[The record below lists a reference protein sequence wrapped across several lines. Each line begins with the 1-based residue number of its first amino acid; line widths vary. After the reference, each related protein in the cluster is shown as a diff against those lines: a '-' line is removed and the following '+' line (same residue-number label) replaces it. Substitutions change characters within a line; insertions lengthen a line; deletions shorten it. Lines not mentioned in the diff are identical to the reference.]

1 MHILLRHFWLI
12 KKRSTQRRTDL
23 GKKAWGGRF
32 KKSISKIAE
41 EFSESVSFDKRLYDE
56 DIRGSIAHVKMLS
69 KQKIIPSKDA
79 EKIVSG
85 LNSIKKEIESG
96 KFPFRQELEDIHLN
110 IERRLIEKIG
120 RVGGKIHTAR
130 SRNDQVLVDIR
141 LYLKTETSEIIKLI
155 NKLSSQFVTLAEK
168 NIDLALPLYTHMQRG
183 QPVLLAHHMLAYYEM
198 FQRDSE
204 RFKDCLK
211 RINVNPLGSGAG
223 AGTSFPIDRDYT
235 AKALGFNSVSKN
247 SIDTVSDRDF
257 IAEFIFC
264 CSSMMMH
271 FSRLSEE
278 LVLWSSKE
286 FDFADLGDEFTTG
299 SSIMPQK
306 RNPDMA
312 ELTRGKV
319 ARVYGSLNSIMTL
332 LKGLPLSYN
341 RDLQEDKEPLF
352 DAVDTVKAC
361 LELNTEMLKKIRFN
375 KSAMESALSGG
386 FITATDIAD
395 YLTRKGLPFRDAH
408 EVSGKIVGYAEDKG
422 IELEDLEFKE
432 IKKFSKLIEVDIFE
446 YISVQGSIESRKSY
460 GGTATD
466 NVGKMITQ
474 AKRTLKN
481 NK

>member
-1 MHILLRHFWLI
+1 
-12 KKRSTQRRTDL
+12 L

-41 EFSESVSFDKRLYDE
+41 QFSESVSFDKRLYDE
-56 DIRGSIAHVKMLS
+56 DIRGSIAHVRMLS
-69 KQKIIPSKDA
+69 KQNIIPSKDE
-79 EKIVSG
+79 EKIVNG
-85 LNSIKKEIESG
+85 LNSIRKEIESG
-96 KFPFRQELEDIHLN
+96 KFPFREELEDIHLN

-120 RVGGKIHTAR
+120 KVGGKLHTAR

-141 LYLKTETSEIIKLI
+141 LYLRKETSEIIKLI
-155 NKLSSQFVTLAEK
+155 KKLSTQFVNLAEK
-168 NIDLALPLYTHMQRG
+168 NLDVRLPLYTHMQRG
-183 QPVLLAHHMLAYYEM
+183 QPVLLAHHMLAYFEM
-198 FQRDSE
+198 FERDCE
-204 RFKDCLK
+204 RYADCLK

-223 AGTSFPIDRDYT
+223 AGTSFPIDRNHT
-235 AKALGFNSVSKN
+235 ANALGFESVSRN
-247 SIDTVSDRDF
+247 SIDAVSDRDF

-264 CSSMMMH
+264 CSSLMMH

-286 FDFADLGDEFTTG
+286 FDFVDLGDEFTTG

-312 ELTRGKV
+312 ELTRGKI
-319 ARVYGSLNSIMTL
+319 ARVYGALNSIMTL

-352 DAVDTVKAC
+352 DAIDTVKSC
-361 LELNTEMLKKIRFN
+361 LEINIEMLKKIRFN
-375 KSAMESALSGG
+375 KAGMEAALHGG

-395 YLTRKGLPFRDAH
+395 YLTRKGMPFRNAH
-408 EVSGKIVGYAEDKG
+408 EVSGQIVSYAEEKSK
-422 IELEDLEFKE
+422 ELEELDFKE

-446 YISVQGSIESRKSY
+446 YISVQGSIESRSSY

-466 NVGKMITQ
+466 NVRKMIIQ
-474 AKRTLKN
+474 AKRKLKSRN
-481 NK
+481 

>member
-1 MHILLRHFWLI
+1 MN
-12 KKRSTQRRTDL
+12 QGRTDL
-23 GKKAWGGRF
+23 AKKAWGGRF

-69 KQKIIPSKDA
+69 KQKIIPSEDA
-79 EKIVSG
+79 EKIIAG
-85 LNSIKKEIESG
+85 LGSIRKEIESG

-120 RVGGKIHTAR
+120 KVGGKIHTAR

-141 LYLKTETSEIIKLI
+141 LYLKTETGEILKLI
-155 NKLSSQFVTLAEK
+155 KKLSSQFVKLAEK
-168 NIDLALPLYTHMQRG
+168 NIEVRLPLYTHMQRG
-183 QPVLLAHHMLAYYEM
+183 QPVLLAHHMLAYFEM
-198 FQRDSE
+198 FERDSE
-204 RFKDCLK
+204 RFNDCLG
-211 RINVNPLGSGAG
+211 RINVNPLGCGAG
-223 AGTSFPIDRDYT
+223 AGTSFPIDRDHT
-235 AKALGFNSVSKN
+235 ANALGFAGVSRN

-264 CSSMMMH
+264 CSTLMMH

-278 LVLWSSKE
+278 LILWSSKE

-352 DAVDTVKAC
+352 DAIDTVKSC

-375 KSAMESALSGG
+375 KSAMEKALHGG

-395 YLTRKGLPFRDAH
+395 YLARKGMPFRDAH
-408 EVSGKIVGYAEDKG
+408 EISGGIVSYAEDKG
-422 IELEDLEFKE
+422 TEIEELGFKE

-446 YISVQGSIESRKSY
+446 YISVQGSIESRNSY

-466 NVGKMITQ
+466 NVRKMITQ
-474 AKRTLKN
+474 AKRRLKSSN
-481 NK
+481 

>member
-1 MHILLRHFWLI
+1 L
-12 KKRSTQRRTDL
+12 K
-23 GKKAWGGRF
+23 KKAWGGRF
-32 KKSISKIAE
+32 KKSISKTAE
-41 EFSESVSFDKRLYDE
+41 EFSESVSFDQRLYDE
-56 DIRGSIAHVKMLS
+56 DIRASIAHVKMLS

-79 EKIVSG
+79 QKIIKG
-85 LNSIKKEIESG
+85 LGSIKKEIESG

-120 RVGGKIHTAR
+120 KVGGKIHTAR
-130 SRNDQVLVDIR
+130 SRNDQVLVDTK
-141 LYLKTETSEIIKLI
+141 LYLKSETEEILKLI
-155 NKLSSQFVTLAEK
+155 NKLNSQFVELAEK
-168 NIDLALPLYTHMQRG
+168 NIEVILPLYTHMQRG
-183 QPVLLAHHMLAYYEM
+183 QPVLLAHHMLAYFEM
-198 FQRDSE
+198 FERDAE
-204 RFKDCLK
+204 RFKDCLG
-211 RINVNPLGSGAG
+211 RIDVSPLGCGAG
-223 AGTSFPIDRDYT
+223 AGTSFPIDREHT
-235 AKALGFNSVSKN
+235 AKALGFSGVSKN

-264 CSSMMMH
+264 CSTLMMH

-352 DAVDTVKAC
+352 DTIDTVKSC

-375 KSAMESALSGG
+375 KQAMEEALNGG

-395 YLTRKGLPFRDAH
+395 YLAKKGMPFRDAH
-408 EVSGKIVGYAEDKG
+408 EVSGKIVSYAESKG
-422 IELEDLEFKE
+422 KELEELEFKE
-432 IKKFSKLIEVDIFE
+432 IKRFSKLIEVDIFE
-446 YISVQGSIESRKSY
+446 YISVHGSVESRSSY
-460 GGTATD
+460 GGTATE
-466 NVGKMITQ
+466 NIRKMITQ
-474 AKRTLKN
+474 AKKRLKS
-481 NK
+481 

>member
-1 MHILLRHFWLI
+1 MA
-12 KKRSTQRRTDL
+12 
-23 GKKAWGGRF
+23 KKAWGGRF
-32 KKSISKIAE
+32 KKQVSSIAE
-41 EFSESVSFDKRLYDE
+41 QFSESVSFDKRLYEE
-56 DIRGSIAHVKMLS
+56 DIQGSIAHVKMLS
-69 KQKIIPSKDA
+69 RQKIIPAKDA
-79 EKIVSG
+79 DKIVKG
-85 LNSIKKEIESG
+85 LISIKKEIESG

-120 RVGGKIHTAR
+120 KVGGKIHTAR

-141 LYLKTETSEIIKLI
+141 LYLKSQTREILKLI
-155 NKLSSQFVTLAEK
+155 NNLNTQFVKLAEK

-183 QPVLLAHHMLAYYEM
+183 QPVLLAHHLLAYFEM
-198 FQRDSE
+198 FLRDSE

-211 RINVNPLGSGAG
+211 RIDINPLGCGAG
-223 AGTSFPIDRDYT
+223 AGTSFPIDREQT
-235 AKALGFNSVSKN
+235 AKTLGFESVSKN

-264 CSSMMMH
+264 CSSLMMH

-319 ARVYGSLNSIMTL
+319 SRVYGSLNSIMTL

-352 DAVDTVKAC
+352 DAVDTVKSC

-375 KSAMESALSGG
+375 KSAMEDALSGG

-395 YLTRKGLPFRDAH
+395 YLTRKGMPFRDAH
-408 EVSGKIVGYAEDKG
+408 EVSGKIVSYAEDNGK
-422 IELEDLEFKE
+422 ELEDLDFKE
-432 IKKFSKLIEVDIFE
+432 IKKFSRLIEVDIFE
-446 YISVQGSIESRKSY
+446 YISVHGSIESRKSF

-466 NVGKMITQ
+466 NVRKMISQ
-474 AKRTLKN
+474 ARKKI
-481 NK
+481 

>member
-1 MHILLRHFWLI
+1 MN
-12 KKRSTQRRTDL
+12 QGRTDL
-23 GKKAWGGRF
+23 AKKAWGGRF

-69 KQKIIPSKDA
+69 KQKIIPSEDA
-79 EKIVSG
+79 EKIIAG
-85 LNSIKKEIESG
+85 LGSIRKEIESG

-120 RVGGKIHTAR
+120 KVGGKIHTAR

-141 LYLKTETSEIIKLI
+141 LYLKTETGEILKLI
-155 NKLSSQFVTLAEK
+155 KKLSSQFVKLAEK
-168 NIDLALPLYTHMQRG
+168 NIEVRLPLYTHMQRG
-183 QPVLLAHHMLAYYEM
+183 QPVLLAHHMLAYFEM
-198 FQRDSE
+198 FERDSE
-204 RFKDCLK
+204 RFNDCLG
-211 RINVNPLGSGAG
+211 RINVNPLGCGAG
-223 AGTSFPIDRDYT
+223 AGTSFPIDRDHT
-235 AKALGFNSVSKN
+235 ANALGFAGVSRN

-264 CSSMMMH
+264 CSTLMMH

-278 LVLWSSKE
+278 LILWSSKE

-352 DAVDTVKAC
+352 DAIDTVKSC

-375 KSAMESALSGG
+375 KSAMEKALHGG

-395 YLTRKGLPFRDAH
+395 YLARKGMPFRDAH
-408 EVSGKIVGYAEDKG
+408 EISGGIVSYAEDKG
-422 IELEDLEFKE
+422 TEIEELGFKE

-446 YISVQGSIESRKSY
+446 YISVQ
-460 GGTATD
+460 
-466 NVGKMITQ
+466 
-474 AKRTLKN
+474 
-481 NK
+481 

>member
-1 MHILLRHFWLI
+1 M
-12 KKRSTQRRTDL
+12 

-41 EFSESVSFDKRLYDE
+41 QFSESVSFDKRLYDE
-56 DIRGSIAHVKMLS
+56 DIRGSIAHVRMLS
-69 KQKIIPSKDA
+69 KQNIIPSKDE
-79 EKIVSG
+79 EKIVNG
-85 LNSIKKEIESG
+85 LNSIRKEIESG
-96 KFPFRQELEDIHLN
+96 KFPFREELEDIHLN

-120 RVGGKIHTAR
+120 KVGGKLHTAR

-141 LYLKTETSEIIKLI
+141 LYLRKETSEIIKLLK
-155 NKLSSQFVTLAEK
+155 KLSTQFVNLAEK
-168 NIDLALPLYTHMQRG
+168 NLDVRLPLYTHMQRG
-183 QPVLLAHHMLAYYEM
+183 QPVLLAHHMLAYFEM
-198 FQRDSE
+198 FERDCE
-204 RFKDCLK
+204 RFADCLK

-223 AGTSFPIDRDYT
+223 AGTSFPIDRNHT
-235 AKALGFNSVSKN
+235 ANALGFESVSRN
-247 SIDTVSDRDF
+247 SIDAVSDRDF

-264 CSSMMMH
+264 CSSLMMH

-286 FDFADLGDEFTTG
+286 FDFVNLGDEFTTG

-312 ELTRGKV
+312 ELTRGKI
-319 ARVYGSLNSIMTL
+319 ARVYGALNSIMTL

-352 DAVDTVKAC
+352 DAIDTVKSC
-361 LELNTEMLKKIRFN
+361 LEINIEMLKKIRFN
-375 KSAMESALSGG
+375 KAGMEAALHGG

-395 YLTRKGLPFRDAH
+395 YLTRKGMPFRNAH
-408 EVSGKIVGYAEDKG
+408 EVSGQIVSYAEEKSK
-422 IELEDLEFKE
+422 ELEELDFKE

-446 YISVQGSIESRKSY
+446 YISVQGSIESRSSY

-466 NVGKMITQ
+466 NVRKMIIQ
-474 AKRTLKN
+474 AKRKLKSRN
-481 NK
+481 

>member
-1 MHILLRHFWLI
+1 MA
-12 KKRSTQRRTDL
+12 
-23 GKKAWGGRF
+23 KKAWGGRF

-69 KQKIIPSKDA
+69 KQKIIPANDA
-79 EKIVSG
+79 EKIIKG
-85 LNSIKKEIESG
+85 LSSIKKEIESG
-96 KFPFRQELEDIHLN
+96 KFPFREELEDIHLN

-120 RVGGKIHTAR
+120 KVGGKIHTAR

-141 LYLKTETSEIIKLI
+141 LYLKSETEEILKLI
-155 NKLSSQFVTLAEK
+155 NKLSAQFVKLADK

-183 QPVLLAHHMLAYYEM
+183 QPVLLAHHMLAYFEM

-211 RINVNPLGSGAG
+211 RISINPLGCGAG
-223 AGTSFPIDRDYT
+223 AGTSFPIDREHT
-235 AKALGFNSVSKN
+235 GKSLGFDGVSKN

-264 CSSMMMH
+264 CSALMMH

-352 DAVDTVKAC
+352 DAIDTVKSC

-375 KSAMESALSGG
+375 KDAMEASLRGG

-395 YLTRKGLPFRDAH
+395 YLTRKGMPFRDAH
-408 EVSGKIVGYAEDKG
+408 EVSGKIVSYAEDKG
-422 IELEDLEFKE
+422 IELEDLDFKE

-446 YISVQGSIESRKSY
+446 YISARGSIESRSSY
-460 GGTATD
+460 GGTASD
-466 NVGKMITQ
+466 NVRKMISL
-474 AKRTLKN
+474 AKRKL
-481 NK
+481 

>member
-1 MHILLRHFWLI
+1 MKLA
-12 KKRSTQRRTDL
+12 
-23 GKKAWGGRF
+23 KKAWGGRF
-32 KKSISKIAE
+32 KQSISKTAE

-56 DIRGSIAHVKMLS
+56 DIRGSTAHVKMLS

-79 EKIVSG
+79 EKIIAG
-85 LNSIKKEIESG
+85 LGSIRKEIESG

-120 RVGGKIHTAR
+120 KVGGKIHTAR

-141 LYLKTETSEIIKLI
+141 LYLKTETGEILKLI
-155 NKLSSQFVTLAEK
+155 KKLSSQFVKLAEK
-168 NIDLALPLYTHMQRG
+168 NIEVRLPLYTHMQRG
-183 QPVLLAHHMLAYYEM
+183 QPVLLAHHMLAYFEM
-198 FQRDSE
+198 FERDSE
-204 RFKDCLK
+204 RFIDCLG
-211 RINVNPLGSGAG
+211 RINVNPLGCGAG
-223 AGTSFPIDRDYT
+223 AGTSFPIDRDHT
-235 AKALGFNSVSKN
+235 ANALGFASVSRN

-257 IAEFIFC
+257 VAEFIFC
-264 CSSMMMH
+264 CSTLMMH

-352 DAVDTVKAC
+352 DAVDTVKSC

-375 KSAMESALSGG
+375 KSAMEKALHGG

-395 YLTRKGLPFRDAH
+395 YLARKGMPFRDAH
-408 EVSGKIVGYAEDKG
+408 EISGRIVSYAEDKDTE
-422 IELEDLEFKE
+422 IEELGFKE

-446 YISVQGSIESRKSY
+446 YISVQGSIESRNSY

-466 NVGKMITQ
+466 NVWKMITQ
-474 AKRTLKN
+474 AKRRLKSSN
-481 NK
+481 

>member
-1 MHILLRHFWLI
+1 
-12 KKRSTQRRTDL
+12 L

-32 KKSISKIAE
+32 KQSISKTAE
-41 EFSESVSFDKRLYDE
+41 QFSESVSFDKRLYDE

-79 EKIVSG
+79 EKIIAG
-85 LNSIKKEIESG
+85 LGSIRKEIESG

-110 IERRLIEKIG
+110 IEIRLIEKIG
-120 RVGGKIHTAR
+120 KVGGKIHTAR

-141 LYLKTETSEIIKLI
+141 LYLKTETGEILKLI
-155 NKLSSQFVTLAEK
+155 KKLSSQFVKLAEK
-168 NIDLALPLYTHMQRG
+168 NIEVRLPLYTHMQRG
-183 QPVLLAHHMLAYYEM
+183 QPVLLAHHMLAYFEM
-198 FQRDSE
+198 FERDSE
-204 RFKDCLK
+204 RFIDCLG
-211 RINVNPLGSGAG
+211 RINVNPLGCGAG
-223 AGTSFPIDRDYT
+223 AGTSFPIDRDHT
-235 AKALGFNSVSKN
+235 ANALGFAGVSRN

-257 IAEFIFC
+257 VAEFIFC
-264 CSSMMMH
+264 CSTLMMH

-352 DAVDTVKAC
+352 DAVDTVKSC

-375 KSAMESALSGG
+375 KSAMEKALHGG

-395 YLTRKGLPFRDAH
+395 YLARKGMPFRDAH
-408 EVSGKIVGYAEDKG
+408 EISGRIVSYAEDKG
-422 IELEDLEFKE
+422 TEIEELGFKE

-446 YISVQGSIESRKSY
+446 YISVQGSIESRNSY

-466 NVGKMITQ
+466 NVRKMITQ
-474 AKRTLKN
+474 AKRRLKSSN
-481 NK
+481 

>member
-1 MHILLRHFWLI
+1 MNQGRI
-12 KKRSTQRRTDL
+12 KL
-23 GKKAWGGRF
+23 AKKAWGGRF
-32 KKSISKIAE
+32 KQSISKTAE

-69 KQKIIPSKDA
+69 KQKIIPSEDA
-79 EKIVSG
+79 EKIIAG
-85 LNSIKKEIESG
+85 LGSIRKEIESG

-110 IERRLIEKIG
+110 IEIRLIEKIG
-120 RVGGKIHTAR
+120 KVGGKIHTAR

-141 LYLKTETSEIIKLI
+141 LYLKTETGEILKLI
-155 NKLSSQFVTLAEK
+155 KKLSSQFVKLAEK
-168 NIDLALPLYTHMQRG
+168 NIEVKLPLYTHMQRG
-183 QPVLLAHHMLAYYEM
+183 QPVLLAHHMLAYFEM
-198 FQRDSE
+198 FERDSE
-204 RFKDCLK
+204 RFIDCLG
-211 RINVNPLGSGAG
+211 RINVNPLGCGAG
-223 AGTSFPIDRDYT
+223 AGTSFPIDRDHT
-235 AKALGFNSVSKN
+235 ANALGFAGVSRN

-257 IAEFIFC
+257 VAEFIFC
-264 CSSMMMH
+264 CSTLMMH

-278 LVLWSSKE
+278 LVIWSSKE

-352 DAVDTVKAC
+352 DAVDTVKSC

-375 KSAMESALSGG
+375 KSAMEKALHGG

-395 YLTRKGLPFRDAH
+395 YLARKGMPFRDAH
-408 EVSGKIVGYAEDKG
+408 EISGRIVSYAEDKG
-422 IELEDLEFKE
+422 TEIEELGFKE

-446 YISVQGSIESRKSY
+446 YISVQGSIESRNSY

-466 NVGKMITQ
+466 NVRKMITQ
-474 AKRTLKN
+474 AKRMLKSSS
-481 NK
+481 

>member
-1 MHILLRHFWLI
+1 M
-12 KKRSTQRRTDL
+12 

-41 EFSESVSFDKRLYDE
+41 QFSESVSFDKRLYDE
-56 DIRGSIAHVKMLS
+56 DIRGSIAHVRMLS
-69 KQKIIPSKDA
+69 KQNIIPSKDE
-79 EKIVSG
+79 EKIVNG
-85 LNSIKKEIESG
+85 LNSIRKEIESG
-96 KFPFRQELEDIHLN
+96 KFPFREELEDIHLN

-120 RVGGKIHTAR
+120 KVGGKLHTAR

-141 LYLKTETSEIIKLI
+141 LYLRKETSEIIKLLK
-155 NKLSSQFVTLAEK
+155 KLSTQFVNLAEK
-168 NIDLALPLYTHMQRG
+168 NLDVRLPLYTHMQRG
-183 QPVLLAHHMLAYYEM
+183 QPVLLAHHMLAYFEM
-198 FQRDSE
+198 FERDCE
-204 RFKDCLK
+204 RFADCLK
-211 RINVNPLGSGAG
+211 RINVNPLGSCAG
-223 AGTSFPIDRDYT
+223 AGTSFPIDRNHT
-235 AKALGFNSVSKN
+235 ANALGFESVSRN

-264 CSSMMMH
+264 CSSLMMH

-286 FDFADLGDEFTTG
+286 FDFVNLGDEFTTG

-312 ELTRGKV
+312 ELTRGKI
-319 ARVYGSLNSIMTL
+319 ARVYGALNSIMIL

-352 DAVDTVKAC
+352 DAIDTVKSC
-361 LELNTEMLKKIRFN
+361 LEINIEMLKKIRFN
-375 KSAMESALSGG
+375 KAGMEAALHGG

-395 YLTRKGLPFRDAH
+395 YLTRKGMPFRNAH
-408 EVSGKIVGYAEDKG
+408 EVSGQIVSYAEEKSK
-422 IELEDLEFKE
+422 ELEELDFKE

-446 YISVQGSIESRKSY
+446 YISVQGSIESRSSY

-466 NVGKMITQ
+466 NVRKMIIQ
-474 AKRTLKN
+474 AKRKLKSRN
-481 NK
+481 

>member
-1 MHILLRHFWLI
+1 MHILLRHFLLI
-12 KKRSTQRRTDL
+12 KKRKIQGRTKL
-23 GKKAWGGRF
+23 AKKAWGGRF

-41 EFSESVSFDKRLYDE
+41 EFSESVSFDQRLYDE

-79 EKIVSG
+79 VKIVNG

-110 IERRLIEKIG
+110 IEKRLIEKIG
-120 RVGGKIHTAR
+120 KVGGKIHTAR

-141 LYLKTETSEIIKLI
+141 LYLKAEGDEILKLI
-155 NKLSSQFVTLAEK
+155 NKLNSQFVKLAEK

-183 QPVLLAHHMLAYYEM
+183 QPVLLSHHMLAYFEM
-198 FQRDSE
+198 FERDSQ
-204 RFKDCLK
+204 RFSDCLK
-211 RINVNPLGSGAG
+211 RININPLGCGAG
-223 AGTSFPIDRDYT
+223 AGTSFPIDRNHT
-235 AKALGFNSVSKN
+235 ANALGFDGVSKN

-264 CSSMMMH
+264 CSTLMMH

-352 DAVDTVKAC
+352 DAIDTVKSC

-375 KSAMESALSGG
+375 KDAMEAALSGG

-395 YLTRKGLPFRDAH
+395 YLTRKGMPFRDAH
-408 EVSGKIVGYAEDKG
+408 EVSGKIVSYAEDKG
-422 IELEDLEFKE
+422 KELEDLDFKE

-446 YISVQGSIESRKSY
+446 YISVRGSIESRSSY

-466 NVGKMITQ
+466 NVRKMITQ
-474 AKRTLKN
+474 ARKKLK
-481 NK
+481 

>member
-1 MHILLRHFWLI
+1 
-12 KKRSTQRRTDL
+12 L

-41 EFSESVSFDKRLYDE
+41 QFSESVSFDKRLYDE
-56 DIRGSIAHVKMLS
+56 DIRGSIAHVRMLS
-69 KQKIIPSKDA
+69 KQNIIPSKDE
-79 EKIVSG
+79 EKIVNG
-85 LNSIKKEIESG
+85 LNSIRKEIESG
-96 KFPFRQELEDIHLN
+96 KFPFREELEDIHLN

-120 RVGGKIHTAR
+120 KVGGKLHTAR

-141 LYLKTETSEIIKLI
+141 LYLRKETSEIIKLLK
-155 NKLSSQFVTLAEK
+155 KLSTQFVNLAEK
-168 NIDLALPLYTHMQRG
+168 NLDVRLPLYTHMQRG
-183 QPVLLAHHMLAYYEM
+183 QPVLLAHHMLAYFEM
-198 FQRDSE
+198 FERDCE
-204 RFKDCLK
+204 RYADCLK

-223 AGTSFPIDRDYT
+223 AGTSFPIDRNHT
-235 AKALGFNSVSKN
+235 ANALGFESVSRN
-247 SIDTVSDRDF
+247 SIDAVSDRDF

-264 CSSMMMH
+264 CSSLMMH

-286 FDFADLGDEFTTG
+286 FDFVDLGDEFTTG

-312 ELTRGKV
+312 ELTRGKI
-319 ARVYGSLNSIMTL
+319 ARVYGALNSIMTL

-352 DAVDTVKAC
+352 DAIDTVKSC
-361 LELNTEMLKKIRFN
+361 LEINIEMLKKIRFN
-375 KSAMESALSGG
+375 KAGMEAALHGG

-395 YLTRKGLPFRDAH
+395 YLTRKGMPFRNAH
-408 EVSGKIVGYAEDKG
+408 EVSGQIVSYAEEKSK
-422 IELEDLEFKE
+422 ELEELDFKE

-446 YISVQGSIESRKSY
+446 YISVQGSIESRSSY

-466 NVGKMITQ
+466 NVRKMIIQ
-474 AKRTLKN
+474 AKRKLKSRN
-481 NK
+481 

>member
-1 MHILLRHFWLI
+1 MA
-12 KKRSTQRRTDL
+12 
-23 GKKAWGGRF
+23 KKAWGGRF

-41 EFSESVSFDKRLYDE
+41 EFSESVSFDKRLYEE

-79 EKIVSG
+79 DKIVKG
-85 LNSIKKEIESG
+85 LISIKKEIDSG
-96 KFPFRQELEDIHLN
+96 KFPFREELEDIHLN

-120 RVGGKIHTAR
+120 KTGGKIHTAR

-141 LYLKTETSEIIKLI
+141 LYLKTETEEIIKLI
-155 NKLSSQFVTLAEK
+155 NKLNSQFVKLAAK

-183 QPVLLAHHMLAYYEM
+183 QPVLLAHHMLAYFEM
-198 FQRDSE
+198 FIRDSE
-204 RFKDCLK
+204 RFSDCLK
-211 RINVNPLGSGAG
+211 RINVNPLGCGAG
-223 AGTSFPIDRDYT
+223 AGTSFPIDRDHT
-235 AKALGFNSVSKN
+235 AKALGFNGATKN

-264 CSSMMMH
+264 CSALMMH

-312 ELTRGKV
+312 ELTRGKT

-352 DAVDTVKAC
+352 DAVDTVKSC
-361 LELNTEMLKKIRFN
+361 LELNTEMLKKVRFN
-375 KSAMESALSGG
+375 KESMEKALSGG

-408 EVSGKIVGYAEDKG
+408 EVSGKIVSYAEDKG
-422 IELEDLEFKE
+422 KELEELEFKE

-446 YISVQGSIESRKSY
+446 YISFQGSIESRSSY
-460 GGTATD
+460 GGTATA
-466 NVGKMITQ
+466 NVRKMISQ
-474 AKRTLKN
+474 AKRRL
-481 NK
+481 

>member
-1 MHILLRHFWLI
+1 LA
-12 KKRSTQRRTDL
+12 
-23 GKKAWGGRF
+23 KKAWGGRF
-32 KKSISKIAE
+32 KKSISKTAE

-56 DIRGSIAHVKMLS
+56 DIRASIAHVKMLS
-69 KQKIIPSKDA
+69 KQKIILSKDA
-79 EKIVSG
+79 EKIIAG
-85 LNSIKKEIESG
+85 LGSIRKEIESG

-120 RVGGKIHTAR
+120 KVGGKIHTAR

-141 LYLKTETSEIIKLI
+141 LYLRKETNEIIKLLK
-155 NKLSSQFVTLAEK
+155 KLSSQFVNLAEK
-168 NIDLALPLYTHMQRG
+168 NLEVRLPLYTHMQRG
-183 QPVLLAHHMLAYYEM
+183 QPVLLAHHMLAYFEM
-198 FQRDSE
+198 FERDSE
-204 RFKDCLK
+204 RFKDCLG
-211 RINVNPLGSGAG
+211 RINVNPLGCGAG
-223 AGTSFPIDRDYT
+223 AGTSFHIDRDHT
-235 AKALGFNSVSKN
+235 ANALGFAGVSRN

-257 IAEFIFC
+257 VAEFIFC
-264 CSSMMMH
+264 CSTLMMH

-286 FDFADLGDEFTTG
+286 FNFVDLGDEFTTG

-352 DAVDTVKAC
+352 DAVDTVKSC

-375 KSAMESALSGG
+375 KPAMEKALHGG

-395 YLTRKGLPFRDAH
+395 YLARKGLPFRDAH
-408 EVSGKIVGYAEDKG
+408 EVSGKIVSYAEDKG
-422 IELEDLEFKE
+422 KELEELGFKE

-446 YISVQGSIESRKSY
+446 YISVQGSIESRNSY

-466 NVGKMITQ
+466 NVRKMITQ
-474 AKRTLKN
+474 AKRRLKSSN
-481 NK
+481 

>member
-1 MHILLRHFWLI
+1 MLILLRHFSLI
-12 KKRSTQRRTDL
+12 KKRSIQRRTDL

-32 KKSISKIAE
+32 KKQVSKIAE

-56 DIRGSIAHVKMLS
+56 DIRGSISHVKMLS
-69 KQKIIPSKDA
+69 KQKIIPAKDA
-79 EKIVSG
+79 EKIIKG

-96 KFPFRQELEDIHLN
+96 KFPFREELEDIHLN

-120 RVGGKIHTAR
+120 KVGGKIHTAR

-141 LYLKTETSEIIKLI
+141 LYLKTETEEILKLI
-155 NKLSSQFVTLAEK
+155 NKLSAQFVKLADK
-168 NIDLALPLYTHMQRG
+168 NIDIQLPLYTHMQRG
-183 QPVLLAHHMLAYYEM
+183 QPVLLAHHMLAYFEM
-198 FQRDSE
+198 FERDAE

-211 RINVNPLGSGAG
+211 RINVNPLGCGAG
-223 AGTSFPIDRDYT
+223 AGTSFPIDRDHT
-235 AKALGFNSVSKN
+235 AKSLGFDAVSKN

-264 CSSMMMH
+264 CSTLMMH

-352 DAVDTVKAC
+352 DAIDTVKSC

-375 KSAMESALSGG
+375 KDAMETALRGG

-408 EVSGKIVGYAEDKG
+408 EVSGKIVSYAENKG
-422 IELEDLEFKE
+422 KELEDLEFKE

-446 YISVQGSIESRKSY
+446 YISVQGSIESRSSY

-466 NVGKMITQ
+466 NVRKMISQ
-474 AKRTLKN
+474 AKRKL
-481 NK
+481 

>member
-1 MHILLRHFWLI
+1 MA
-12 KKRSTQRRTDL
+12 
-23 GKKAWGGRF
+23 KKAWGGRF
-32 KKSISKIAE
+32 KKSISKTAE

-79 EKIVSG
+79 EKIIAG
-85 LNSIKKEIESG
+85 LGSIRKEIESG

-120 RVGGKIHTAR
+120 KVGGKIHTAR

-141 LYLKTETSEIIKLI
+141 LYLKTETGEILKLI
-155 NKLSSQFVTLAEK
+155 KKLSSQFVKLAEK
-168 NIDLALPLYTHMQRG
+168 NIEVRLPLYTHMQRG
-183 QPVLLAHHMLAYYEM
+183 QPVLLAHHMLAYFEM
-198 FQRDSE
+198 FERDSE
-204 RFKDCLK
+204 RFNDCLG
-211 RINVNPLGSGAG
+211 RINVNPLGCGAG
-223 AGTSFPIDRDYT
+223 AGTSFPIDRDHT
-235 AKALGFNSVSKN
+235 ANALGFAGVSRN

-257 IAEFIFC
+257 VAEFIFC
-264 CSSMMMH
+264 CSTLMMH

-352 DAVDTVKAC
+352 DAVDTVKSC

-375 KSAMESALSGG
+375 KSAMEKALHGG

-395 YLTRKGLPFRDAH
+395 YLARKGMPFRDAH
-408 EVSGKIVGYAEDKG
+408 EISGRIVSYAEDKG
-422 IELEDLEFKE
+422 TEIEELGFKE

-446 YISVQGSIESRKSY
+446 YISVQGSIESRNSY

-466 NVGKMITQ
+466 NVRKMITQ
-474 AKRTLKN
+474 AKRRLKSSN
-481 NK
+481 

>member
-41 EFSESVSFDKRLYDE
+41 EFSESVSFDKRLYVE

-155 NKLSSQFVTLAEK
+155 NKLSSQLVTLAEK

-408 EVSGKIVGYAEDKG
+408 EVSGKIVSYAEDKG

-466 NVGKMITQ
+466 NVRKMITQ
-474 AKRTLKN
+474 AKRNL
-481 NK
+481 

>member
-1 MHILLRHFWLI
+1 MNQGRI
-12 KKRSTQRRTDL
+12 KL
-23 GKKAWGGRF
+23 AKKAWGGRF
-32 KKSISKIAE
+32 KKSISKTAE

-69 KQKIIPSKDA
+69 KQKISPSKDA
-79 EKIVSG
+79 EKIIAG
-85 LNSIKKEIESG
+85 LGSIRKEIESG

-110 IERRLIEKIG
+110 IEIRLIEKIG
-120 RVGGKIHTAR
+120 KVGGKIHTAR

-141 LYLKTETSEIIKLI
+141 LYLKTETGEILKLI
-155 NKLSSQFVTLAEK
+155 KKLSSQFVKLAEK
-168 NIDLALPLYTHMQRG
+168 NIEVRLPLYTHMQRG
-183 QPVLLAHHMLAYYEM
+183 QPVLLAHHMLAYFEM
-198 FQRDSE
+198 FERDSE
-204 RFKDCLK
+204 RFNDCLG
-211 RINVNPLGSGAG
+211 RINVNPLGCGAG
-223 AGTSFPIDRDYT
+223 AGTSFPIDRDHT
-235 AKALGFNSVSKN
+235 ANALGFAGVSRN

-257 IAEFIFC
+257 VAEFIFC
-264 CSSMMMH
+264 CSTLMMH

-286 FDFADLGDEFTTG
+286 FGFADLGDEFTTG

-352 DAVDTVKAC
+352 DAVDTVKSC
-361 LELNTEMLKKIRFN
+361 LELNTEMLKKIHFN
-375 KSAMESALSGG
+375 KSAMEKALHGG

-395 YLTRKGLPFRDAH
+395 YLARKGMPFRDAH
-408 EVSGKIVGYAEDKG
+408 EISGRIVSYAEDKG
-422 IELEDLEFKE
+422 TEIEELGFKE

-446 YISVQGSIESRKSY
+446 YISVQGSIESRNSY

-466 NVGKMITQ
+466 NVRKMITQ
-474 AKRTLKN
+474 AKRRLKSSN
-481 NK
+481 

>member
-1 MHILLRHFWLI
+1 MA
-12 KKRSTQRRTDL
+12 
-23 GKKAWGGRF
+23 KKAWGGRF
-32 KKSISKIAE
+32 KQSISKTAE

-69 KQKIIPSKDA
+69 KQKIIPLKDA
-79 EKIVSG
+79 EKIIAG
-85 LNSIKKEIESG
+85 LGSIRKEIESG

-110 IERRLIEKIG
+110 IEIRLIEKIG
-120 RVGGKIHTAR
+120 KVGGKIHTAR

-141 LYLKTETSEIIKLI
+141 LYLKTETGEILKLI
-155 NKLSSQFVTLAEK
+155 KKLSSQFVKLAEK
-168 NIDLALPLYTHMQRG
+168 NIEVRLPLYTHMQRG
-183 QPVLLAHHMLAYYEM
+183 QPVLLAHHMLAYFEM
-198 FQRDSE
+198 FERDSE
-204 RFKDCLK
+204 RFNDCLG
-211 RINVNPLGSGAG
+211 RINVNPLGCGAG
-223 AGTSFPIDRDYT
+223 AGTSFPIDRDHT
-235 AKALGFNSVSKN
+235 ANALGFAGVSRN

-257 IAEFIFC
+257 VAEFIFC
-264 CSSMMMH
+264 CSTLMMH

-352 DAVDTVKAC
+352 DAVDTVKSC

-375 KSAMESALSGG
+375 KPAMEKALHGG

-395 YLTRKGLPFRDAH
+395 YLARKGMPFRDAH
-408 EVSGKIVGYAEDKG
+408 EISGKIVSYAEDKG
-422 IELEDLEFKE
+422 TEIEELGFKE

-446 YISVQGSIESRKSY
+446 YISVQGSIESRNSY

-466 NVGKMITQ
+466 NVRKMITQ
-474 AKRTLKN
+474 AKRRLKSSS
-481 NK
+481 

>member
-1 MHILLRHFWLI
+1 
-12 KKRSTQRRTDL
+12 
-23 GKKAWGGRF
+23 
-32 KKSISKIAE
+32 
-41 EFSESVSFDKRLYDE
+41 
-56 DIRGSIAHVKMLS
+56 MLS

-155 NKLSSQFVTLAEK
+155 NKLSSQLVTLAEK

-408 EVSGKIVGYAEDKG
+408 EVSGKIVSYAEDKG

-466 NVGKMITQ
+466 NVSKMITQ

>member
-1 MHILLRHFWLI
+1 MA
-12 KKRSTQRRTDL
+12 
-23 GKKAWGGRF
+23 KKAWGGRF
-32 KKSISKIAE
+32 KKSISNIAE

-56 DIRGSIAHVKMLS
+56 DIKGSTAHVKMLAR
-69 KQKIIPSKDA
+69 QKIIPSEDA
-79 EKIVSG
+79 EKIVKG
-85 LNSIKKEIESG
+85 LNSIRKEIESG
-96 KFPFRQELEDIHLN
+96 KFPYRQELEDIHLN

-120 RVGGKIHTAR
+120 KVGGKIHTAR

-141 LYLKTETSEIIKLI
+141 LYLKSETKEILELIK
-155 NKLSSQFVTLAEK
+155 KLSKQFVKLAEE
-168 NIDLALPLYTHMQRG
+168 NIELALPLYTHMQRG
-183 QPVLLAHHMLAYYEM
+183 QPVLLAHHMLAYFEM
-198 FQRDSE
+198 FQRDGE
-204 RFKDCLK
+204 RFEDCLK
-211 RINVNPLGSGAG
+211 RIDINPLGSGAG
-223 AGTSFPIDRDYT
+223 AGTSFPIDREHT
-235 AKALGFNSVSKN
+235 AKTLGFSSVSRN

-264 CSSMMMH
+264 CSNLMMH
-271 FSRLSEE
+271 FSRLAEE

-319 ARVYGSLNSIMTL
+319 ARVYGSLNSILTL

-352 DAVDTVKAC
+352 DAVDTVISC
-361 LELNTEMLKKIRFN
+361 LELNTEMLKKIKFN
-375 KSAMESALSGG
+375 KQQLEKSLSGG

-408 EVSGKIVGYAEDKG
+408 EVSGKIVSYAEDNNK
-422 IELEDLEFKE
+422 ELEDLEFKE

-446 YISVQGSIESRKSY
+446 YISVRGSIESRKSY
-460 GGTATD
+460 GGTATE
-466 NVGKMITQ
+466 NVRKMINL
-474 AKRTLKN
+474 AKRKL
-481 NK
+481 